1 MGSHMVL
8 VVKQTGP
15 RFPWERAS
23 ERHARGWSLK
33 WEEQAIVHVA
43 MPWAG
48 FLDRVKW
55 RVS

>member
-1 MGSHMVL
+1 MVL

-23 ERHARGWSLK
+23 EHARGWSLK
-33 WEEQAIVHVA
+33 WEERAIVHVA
-43 MPWAG
+43 IPWAG
-48 FLDRVKW
+48 VLDRVKW